1 MANKAIFV
9 SFHERSKACI
19 TLFMWGSKYK
29 GFINVQSKLW
39 SLHKCA
45 KKIAPHI
52 FKAILLSSA
61 YLWINS
67 DFTLHMKRDIVSGT
81 KKSSEI
87 AIFIP
92 LTYNFLEHLY
102 FRNVYIIV
110 KTFRNLNILGDDTFK
125 GSIFA
130 CYRKPQG
137 LQLALWIGPKGT
149 VSARFKVVLSCTL
162 INVLCIEWGVWW
174 RLMGLWKFDICRFVW
189 IRICPGLGLMSGLQL
204 NTCSILSPFFQVREG
219 RFH

>member
-1 MANKAIFV
+1 MCGAKYDGFKNVRSYFLRTFMKTSQLSPHIYKA
-9 SFHERSKACI
+9 
-19 TLFMWGSKYK
+19 
-29 GFINVQSKLW
+29 FILCSAHLW
-39 SLHKCA
+39 S
-45 KKIAPHI
+45 
-52 FKAILLSSA
+52 
-61 YLWINS
+61 NS